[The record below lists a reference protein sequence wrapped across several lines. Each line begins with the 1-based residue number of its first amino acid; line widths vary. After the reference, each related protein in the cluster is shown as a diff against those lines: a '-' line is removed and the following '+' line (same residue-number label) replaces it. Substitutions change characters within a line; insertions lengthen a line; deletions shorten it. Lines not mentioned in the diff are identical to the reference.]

1 MLLKTIK
8 GCSVCTVYL
17 YLSVSSGGTWLIA
30 DQPLILEYKFA
41 IIETYTLDFLLYILN
56 LYLYNLYSSP
66 QIYIFVFSQKLD
78 NMHVW
83 DGHQEIVFLMC
94 KYVVIYSFL
103 EWVVVKALGVPSK
116 TGIQVLIWGMNQVSL
131 SNEDWLVTHSPSQ
144 SPVIRLPWNQD
155 CIWLLW
161 TLESDCMG
169 VVF

>member
-83 DGHQEIVFLMC
+83 DGHQEIVFLTGWNENI
-94 KYVVIYSFL
+94 IYFGGESLIPKPPNF
-103 EWVVVKALGVPSK
+103 VPWQSQWTTNERKNCDRPTVPTMMLVAIKCYLMSSAIMRRIHFMSK
-116 TGIQVLIWGMNQVSL
+116 Q
-131 SNEDWLVTHSPSQ
+131 NE
-144 SPVIRLPWNQD
+144 
-155 CIWLLW
+155 
-161 TLESDCMG
+161 
-169 VVF
+169 